1 MSDDFEVTGTNDT
14 ALFSLKLHRGEGMLL
29 LAMNWKSGTP
39 PDDFAGFAI
48 EYQEP
53 GGGQFFTLNNR
64 LSFTPGTTSTHPSQQ
79 NPTTLCPIQKF
90 RWVHFPR
97 NAELPGLFTYRVT
110 PVFMDSADQLSYGE
124 PQQAS
129 LELRRETYPG
139 ALNVAFTRG
148 FVSSQAFVDRYG
160 AAAVPTLLPAEAAD
174 GLAFVSSNPQED
186 DALTWMGFEAR
197 SAILEVLDQAI
208 ADPGAQ
214 VRVIAYDLNEPHIV
228 SRLEQLQG
236 RLKVI
241 VDDSGDHKP
250 STSAE
255 SQAADRLRASAGA
268 GNVLRQHM
276 RNLQHNKMIVVDG
289 PAGQQVVCG
298 STNFSWRG
306 FYVQNNNAMVLHGP
320 EPTAVFARA
329 FDSFWSTPPDAFGDT
344 PSAVLQPLGI
354 SGVDAQVAFSPH
366 APANALLAAIAAD
379 LRTATS
385 SLFYSLAF
393 LGQTK
398 GPIRDAIT
406 DITED
411 DAIFV
416 YGIADQRVG
425 GIDLQTPGGNPQP
438 VFPSQLSGDVPPPF
452 SEEPT
457 GGGGIRMH
465 HKFTVIDFSLP
476 TARVYLGS
484 YNFSKPADL
493 ENGENL
499 LLIKDRRIAVS
510 YMVEA
515 LRIFDHYQFRV
526 LDNAAADANR
536 PLVLARPPRNPG
548 EVPWW
553 LEDYT
558 DPIKIRDRELFSL

>member
-53 GGGQFFTLNNR
+53 GGGQFFKLNNR
-64 LSFTPGTTSTHPSQQ
+64 LSFTPGTGSVHPSQQ

-160 AAAVPTLLPAEAAD
+160 AAAVATLIPAAAKD
-174 GLAFVSSNPQED
+174 GLRFVASNPKAGE
-186 DALTWMGFEAR
+186 ALAWMGFEAL
-197 SAILEVLDQAI
+197 SAIHEVLDQAI

-214 VRVIAYDLNEPHIV
+214 VRVIAYDLNEPGIV

-236 RLKVI
+236 PAQ
-241 VDDSGDHKP
+241 GDHRRQRRP
-250 STSAE
+250 SPVHLGRVPGRGTAAE
-255 SQAADRLRASAGA
+255 GVGRGGQRAAPAHAGPPAQQDHRGRRAGRLSRWCAARPTSAGA
-268 GNVLRQHM
+268 GSTCRTTT
-276 RNLQHNKMIVVDG
+276 RWCSTA
-289 PAGQQVVCG
+289 PARSPCSPAP
-298 STNFSWRG
+298 STTSGRSHRTRS
-306 FYVQNNNAMVLHGP
+306 V
-320 EPTAVFARA
+320 
-329 FDSFWSTPPDAFGDT
+329 TPLPR
-344 PSAVLQPLGI
+344 VWQPLGI

-366 APANALLAAIAAD
+366 APANALLSAVAAD
-379 LRTATS
+379 LGSATS

-393 LGQTK
+393 LYQTE

-406 DITED
+406 RSPRTT
-411 DAIFV
+411 
-416 YGIADQRVG
+416 R
-425 GIDLQTPGGNPQP
+425 
-438 VFPSQLSGDVPPPF
+438 F
-452 SEEPT
+452 SSTASLT
-457 GGGGIRMH
+457 GG
-465 HKFTVIDFSLP
+465 
-476 TARVYLGS
+476 
-484 YNFSKPADL
+484 
-493 ENGENL
+493 
-499 LLIKDRRIAVS
+499 
-510 YMVEA
+510 
-515 LRIFDHYQFRV
+515 
-526 LDNAAADANR
+526 
-536 PLVLARPPRNPG
+536 
-548 EVPWW
+548 
-553 LEDYT
+553 
-558 DPIKIRDRELFSL
+558 

>member
-53 GGGQFFTLNNR
+53 GGGQFFKLNNR
-64 LSFTPGTTSTHPSQQ
+64 LSFTPGTSSVHPSQQ

-97 NAELPGLFTYRVT
+97 NAEMPGLFTYRVT

-160 AAAVPTLLPAEAAD
+160 AAAVATLIPAAAKD
-174 GLAFVSSNPQED
+174 GLRFVASNPKAGE
-186 DALTWMGFEAR
+186 ALPWMGFEAL
-197 SAILEVLDQAI
+197 SAIHEVLDQAI

-214 VRVIAYDLNEPHIV
+214 VRVIAYDLNEPGIV

-241 VDDSGDHKP
+241 IDDSGDHRP

-255 SQAADRLRASAGA
+255 SQAADLLRASAGA

-276 RNLQHNKMIVVDG
+276 LGLQHDKIIVVDG

-320 EPTAVFARA
+320 GPVAVFSRA
-329 FDSFWSTPPDAFGDT
+329 FDNFWSVAPDAFGDT
-344 PSAVLQPLGI
+344 ASAVWQPLGI

-366 APANALLAAIAAD
+366 APANALLA
-379 LRTATS
+379 RSPPTS
-385 SLFYSLAF
+385 
-393 LGQTK
+393 G
-398 GPIRDAIT
+398 
-406 DITED
+406 
-411 DAIFV
+411 
-416 YGIADQRVG
+416 
-425 GIDLQTPGGNPQP
+425 
-438 VFPSQLSGDVPPPF
+438 
-452 SEEPT
+452 
-457 GGGGIRMH
+457 
-465 HKFTVIDFSLP
+465 
-476 TARVYLGS
+476 
-484 YNFSKPADL
+484 
-493 ENGENL
+493 
-499 LLIKDRRIAVS
+499 
-510 YMVEA
+510 
-515 LRIFDHYQFRV
+515 
-526 LDNAAADANR
+526 
-536 PLVLARPPRNPG
+536 RPPRACSTRWPSCTRQKG
-548 EVPWW
+548 RSGTRSPRSRR
-553 LEDYT
+553 T
-558 DPIKIRDRELFSL
+558 TRFSSTASLTGG